1 MKNRLQSI
9 IEKINDLEYFIQQ
22 KNGKIMLALEDRILK
37 PAIRMQIISIAEQ
50 FNKLKD
56 ENEFEILSQIDKID
70 LKGLNAVRNFIAH
83 DYDSVDDEI
92 LETVLRVH
100 IPKIKLQIE
109 KMISKTRQGFN
120 LASEE

>member
-1 MKNRLQSI
+1 MKNRLLSI
-9 IEKINDLEYFIQQ
+9 VEKINDIEFFIAQ
-22 KNGKIMLALEDRILK
+22 KNGKVMLALEDRILK

-83 DYDSVDDEI
+83 DYDCVDDEV
-92 LETVLRVH
+92 LEAVLRIH
-100 IPKIKLQIE
+100 LPKIKVRIE
-109 KMISKTRQGFN
+109 RILS
-120 LASEE
+120 

>member
-1 MKNRLQSI
+1 MKTRLISI
-9 IEKINDLEYFIQQ
+9 LEKIEDIDYFISQ

-50 FNKLKD
+50 FNKLKE
-56 ENEFEILSQIDKID
+56 ENEFEILSQIDKQD
-70 LKGLNAVRNFIAH
+70 LRGINAVRNFIAH

-100 IPKIKLQIE
+100 LDKLKKQIKGILQD
-109 KMISKTRQGFN
+109 K
-120 LASEE
+120 

>member
-9 IEKINDLEYFIQQ
+9 LLKIEDIEFFIEQ
-22 KNGKIMLALEDRILK
+22 KDGKIMLALEDRILK

-56 ENEFEILSQIDKID
+56 ENEFEALSKIDKDD
-70 LKGLNAVRNFIAH
+70 LKGINAVRNFIAH

-92 LETVLRVH
+92 LEIVLRVH
-100 IPKIKLQIE
+100 IPKLKLQI
-109 KMISKTRQGFN
+109 INLTR
-120 LASEE
+120 

>member
-1 MKNRLQSI
+1 MKKRLELI
-9 IEKINDLEYFIQQ
+9 LEKIEDIDFFLKQ
-22 KNGKIMLALEDRILK
+22 KNYKIYTALTDRILK

-56 ENEFEILSQIDKID
+56 ENEFEILSYFDKKD

-92 LETVLRVH
+92 LETVLRIH
-100 IPKIKLQIE
+100 IPKLKE
-109 KMISKTRQGFN
+109 KILEILNKKV
-120 LASEE
+120 

>member
-1 MKNRLQSI
+1 MKNRLLSI
-9 IEKINDLEYFIQQ
+9 LEKIEDIDYFISQ

-50 FNKLKD
+50 FNKLKE
-56 ENEFEILSQIDKID
+56 ENEFEILSKIDKQD
-70 LKGLNAVRNFIAH
+70 LRGINAVRNFIAH

-100 IPKIKLQIE
+100 LHKLEKQIKNIVE
-109 KMISKTRQGFN
+109 NK
-120 LASEE
+120 

>member
-1 MKNRLQSI
+1 MKNRLLSI
-9 IEKINDLEYFIQQ
+9 LEKIEDIEYFISQ
-22 KNGKIMLALEDRILK
+22 KNGKIILSLEDRILK

-56 ENEFEILSQIDKID
+56 ENEFETLTKIDKKD

-92 LETVLRVH
+92 IEAILRVH
-100 IPKIKLQIE
+100 IPKIKMQIE
-109 KMISKTRQGFN
+109 HILKDHNSLN
-120 LASEE
+120 N

>member
-9 IEKINDLEYFIQQ
+9 LSKIEDIEFFIEQ
-22 KNGKIMLALEDRILK
+22 KDGKIMLALEDRILK

-56 ENEFEILSQIDKID
+56 ENEFELLSKIDKND
-70 LKGLNAVRNFIAH
+70 LKGINAVRNFIAH

-92 LETVLRVH
+92 LEIVLRVH
-100 IPKIKLQIE
+100 IPKLKLQIIGLT
-109 KMISKTRQGFN
+109 K
-120 LASEE
+120 

>member
-9 IEKINDLEYFIQQ
+9 LLKIEDLEFFIEQ
-22 KNGKIMLALEDRILK
+22 KDGKIMLALEDRILK

-56 ENEFEILSQIDKID
+56 ENEFELLSKIDKND
-70 LKGLNAVRNFIAH
+70 LKGINAIRNFIAH

-92 LETVLRVH
+92 LEIVLRVH
-100 IPKIKLQIE
+100 IPKLKVQIE
-109 KMISKTRQGFN
+109 KLIS
-120 LASEE
+120 

>member
-9 IEKINDLEYFIQQ
+9 LLKIEDIEFFIEQ
-22 KNGKIMLALEDRILK
+22 KDGKIMLALEDRILK

-56 ENEFEILSQIDKID
+56 DNEFELLSKIDKND
-70 LKGLNAVRNFIAH
+70 LKGITAIRNFIAH

-92 LETVLRVH
+92 LEIVLRVH
-100 IPKIKLQIE
+100 IPKLKLQIV
-109 KMISKTRQGFN
+109 K
-120 LASEE
+120 LL

>member
-9 IEKINDLEYFIQQ
+9 FEKIEDIEYFISQ
-22 KNGKIMLALEDRILK
+22 KNGKIILSLEDRILK

-56 ENEFEILSQIDKID
+56 ENEFEVLSKIDKKD
-70 LKGLNAVRNFIAH
+70 LKGFNAVRNFIAH

-92 LETVLRVH
+92 LEVVLRVH
-100 IPKIKLQIE
+100 IPKIKTQIE
-109 KMISKTRQGFN
+109 NILNQSH
-120 LASEE
+120 